1 MLYSGLLIRAYA
13 ETHRDLLPLGDV
25 PVRRELL
32 PLAIQCLM
40 SLDKDNRMTEKCARY
55 TLKLDR
61 VLAMLGESF
70 ATVSSL
76 TQGRSTDSDIQPVD
90 STQPMGDSGVPV
102 QAGQQSHAAGPASN
116 TSTSTGPGL
125 FDHGNTPLGL
135 DWSEFMVP
143 GDLDFLK
150 TFDVNTFAL

>member
-1 MLYSGLLIRAYA
+1 
-13 ETHRDLLPLGDV
+13 
-25 PVRRELL
+25 
-32 PLAIQCLM
+32 
-40 SLDKDNRMTEKCARY
+40 MTEKCARY

-76 TQGRSTDSDIQPVD
+76 TQGMSTDSDIQPVD
-90 STQPMGDSGVPV
+90 STQSMGDSGVPV

-116 TSTSTGPGL
+116 TPIGPGL
-125 FDHGNTPLGL
+125 LDHGNTPLGL